1 MPCTVTRIQ
10 TVNRHRAPASPALA
24 GQLDLTYG
32 PDRVSS
38 LVEGGEGDGGR
49 ERAVPTQQPRP
60 AAGNSSCLVGPR
72 LSEEH
77 LEALTRVVSDG
88 VSQHGRRKVP
98 APQPD
103 HVNAGS
109 GRQEVRDRSRGKG

>member
-1 MPCTVTRIQ
+1 MKRLTHAITGLLL
-10 TVNRHRAPASPALA
+10 TATLLAASPRARWSA
-24 GQLDLTYG
+24 RSGLTG
-32 PDRVSS
+32 PDWVGS
-38 LVEGGEGDGGR
+38 LVEWGECDGGR
-49 ERAVPTQQPRP
+49 ERAVATEQPRP

-72 LSEEH
+72 PAEEF

-103 HVNAGS
+103 HVSAG
-109 GRQEVRDRSRGKG
+109 